1 MEKEITQRNEI
12 VSVLNNIR
20 LKHLS
25 VAVKEEDSEFS
36 VTGFITK
43 ADTNSISLF
52 FEKIPDYIPLKN
64 LKISFDYNRNF
75 YTSENTGVKQLNL
88 PVKNIEIYL
97 PDKFL
102 YHPIRKFTRVD
113 ISNSLMLNI
122 KKVVKNPGDGSS
134 GLNIDELPATL
145 RNIYL
150 ELQADA
156 PDMKKIVGMVGD
168 ELTRYSNRFRINLFK
183 DINTV
188 SPIEKVVNIYKK
200 TFWIGDTDN
209 LNNYLHLGD
218 KYSVIGYEKYF
229 DMVKKTAAPDVLE
242 QIRQNY
248 LSKGISSYAMVPI
261 IVGERVV
268 GVIEVSVPNEPAYKK
283 LTIYEIFYIKGL
295 ADILGEIIVKSHGE
309 TVKEDSDFTI
319 KDLSIG
325 GILANTKN
333 VYLTHSIKENNIV
346 MVNLKA
352 DNKEIDIPSR
362 VVRYHY
368 MPGDN
373 AGLNVAFEFIYDQ
386 DSKKTDLTAFIKK
399 YVRYIT
405 TSEQKGEMKTSK

>member
-1 MEKEITQRNEI
+1 
-12 VSVLNNIR
+12 
-20 LKHLS
+20 
-25 VAVKEEDSEFS
+25 
-36 VTGFITK
+36 
-43 ADTNSISLF
+43 
-52 FEKIPDYIPLKN
+52 
-64 LKISFDYNRNF
+64 
-75 YTSENTGVKQLNL
+75 
-88 PVKNIEIYL
+88 
-97 PDKFL
+97 
-102 YHPIRKFTRVD
+102 
-113 ISNSLMLNI
+113 
-122 KKVVKNPGDGSS
+122 
-134 GLNIDELPATL
+134 
-145 RNIYL
+145 
-150 ELQADA
+150 
-156 PDMKKIVGMVGD
+156 MKKIVGMVGD

-183 DINTV
+183 DLSTL

-209 LNNYLHLGD
+209 LSNYLHLGD

-248 LSKGISSYAMVPI
+248 LSKGINSYAMVPI

-268 GVIEVSVPNEPAYKK
+268 GVIEVSVPNESPFKK

-309 TVKEDSDFTI
+309 TIKESSDFKI
-319 KDLSIG
+319 MDLSVG

-346 MVNLKA
+346 MVNIKA

-386 DSKKTDLTAFIKK
+386 DSKKNDLTAFIKK
-399 YVRYIT
+399 YVKYMAGGDQKT
-405 TSEQKGEMKTSK
+405 EQKK